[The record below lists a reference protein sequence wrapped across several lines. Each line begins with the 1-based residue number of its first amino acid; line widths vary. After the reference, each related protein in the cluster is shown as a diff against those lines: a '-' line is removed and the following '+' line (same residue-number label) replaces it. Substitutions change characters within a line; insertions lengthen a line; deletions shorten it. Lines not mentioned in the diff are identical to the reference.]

1 MAVGILDAQQV
12 RMKSLDHACKKSSVH
27 ELFSLLFVCD
37 VEEEGCLLLSNSQSN
52 PVSFGIKN
60 TVSRSI

>member
-37 VEEEGCLLLSNSQSN
+37 VEEGCLLLSNFQSN